1 MINPELKKRIIE
13 QANKAE
19 KEGDLIRAYKLAA
32 YGLTIDGSEIDRL
45 RRQRVDEIISQ
56 KIADKLKTH
65 KEEES

>member
-19 KEGDLIRAYKLAA
+19 KEDDLIRAFKLAA
-32 YGLTIDGSEIDRL
+32 YGFTIDGSEIDRL

-56 KIADKLKTH
+56 KIADKLKTR

>member
-19 KEGDLIRAYKLAA
+19 KEGDLMRAFELAA
-32 YGLTIDGSEIDRL
+32 YSFTIDGSEIDRL

-56 KIADKLKTH
+56 TIA
-65 KEEES
+65 EGS